1 MAAFFIY
8 LVPFLGPLFAL
19 FVSPYNKRE
28 FLRFHAWQALF
39 LCILYVGLSI
49 AIGIVSLP
57 LAFLGVPL
65 GAALLGLI
73 QLVSFVAWAYLLL
86 RTVTG
91 HPARL
96 PYLAELADEQ
106 ARRQP

>member
-19 FVSPYNKRE
+19 FVSPYKERE
-28 FLRFHAWQALF
+28 LLRFHAWQALF
-39 LCILYVGLSI
+39 FCILYIGLRI
-49 AIGIVSLP
+49 AVGIVSLP
-57 LAFLGVPL
+57 LTFIDIPL
-65 GAALLGLI
+65 GAGLLGLI
-73 QLVSFVAWAYLLL
+73 HLVFFVVWAYLLF

-91 HPARL
+91 QPARL

-106 ARRQP
+106 ARRQL